1 MPVTVPSPAAS
12 LVPDWRR
19 GGCSLMAERFAGRT
33 VVVTGGGGEIGQAT
47 ATRLAAEGAT
57 VLVVDRDGAAAERA
71 AAAAGATGGD
81 VHAMSADVTSEAA
94 TERYVAEGARLGG
107 GQLHALFNN
116 AGIEGAIRPISDVSV
131 EAFDRVMAVNVR
143 GVFLGI
149 KHALPRMRE
158 GAAIVNA
165 GSAASVAGTAQ
176 AVAYVAS
183 KHAVLGITRTMA
195 LEAARLGVR
204 VNAVLPGPIAGRMMG
219 SIAGQLGVAGAE
231 ERLREAVPLRR
242 FGRPE
247 EVAAVVAFLLS
258 DDAAFVTGA
267 GYGVDGGRTA

>member
-1 MPVTVPSPAAS
+1 MA
-12 LVPDWRR
+12 
-19 GGCSLMAERFAGRT
+19 AERFAGRT
-33 VVVTGGGGEIGQAT
+33 AIVTGGGGEIGRST
-47 ATRLAAEGAT
+47 TLRLAAEGAT
-57 VLVVDRDGAAAERA
+57 VLVVDRDAAAAEHTA
-71 AAAAGATGGD
+71 AAAQAAGGEA
-81 VHAMSADVTSEAA
+81 HAMTADVASAED
-94 TERYVAEGARLGG
+94 TERYVAAGAELGG
-107 GQLHALFNN
+107 GQIHALFNN
-116 AGIEGAIRPISDVSV
+116 AGIEGVIGPIADVSV
-131 EAFDRVMAVNVR
+131 EDFDRVMAVNVR

-165 GSAASVAGTAQ
+165 GSSASVIGTAR
-176 AVAYVAS
+176 AVVYGAS

-195 LEAARLGVR
+195 IEAARFGIR
-204 VNAVLPGPIAGRMMG
+204 VNAVLPGPIGGRMLG
-219 SIAGQLGVAGAE
+219 SIVGQTGVADADA
-231 ERLREAVPLRR
+231 RLRAAVPLRR

>member
-1 MPVTVPSPAAS
+1 MAA
-12 LVPDWRR
+12 
-19 GGCSLMAERFAGRT
+19 RFAGRT
-33 VVVTGGGGEIGQAT
+33 VIVTGGGGEIGQAT
-47 ATRLAAEGAT
+47 ATRLGAEGAT
-57 VLVVDRDGAAAERA
+57 VLVVDRDGDAAERA
-71 AAAAGATGGD
+71 AEAAGGEA
-81 VHAMSADVTSEAA
+81 HAMVADVTSEAD

-107 GQLHALFNN
+107 GQVHALFNN
-116 AGIEGAIRPISDVSV
+116 AGIEGAIAPISEVTV
-131 EAFDRVMAVNVR
+131 EDFDRVMAVNVL

-165 GSAASVAGTAQ
+165 GSAASVAGTAR

-195 LEAARLGVR
+195 IEAARLGVR

-219 SIAGQLGVAGAE
+219 SIAGQLGVAGAD
-231 ERLREAVPLRR
+231 ERIRETVPLQR

-267 GYGVDGGRTA
+267 GYRVDGGRTA